1 MMFSMKAGYRLGTN
15 YILFALIILYSYQN
29 SVISFMSVRPPGPVR
44 ASVNP
49 LFFAIFIT
57 FAGHRYL
64 NVTRDQENINI
75 INKTAGAGTG
85 NGNGIHGTRTE
96 HGAARIYTSLPEFIR
111 RAYGHFKIGA
121 PGNTDP

>member
-1 MMFSMKAGYRLGTN
+1 
-15 YILFALIILYSYQN
+15 
-29 SVISFMSVRPPGPVR
+29 MSVRPPGPVR

-75 INKTAGAGTG
+75 INKTTKQPEPEPE
-85 NGNGIHGTRTE
+85 TETEFTE
-96 HGAARIYTSLPEFIR
+96 HGRSTERHGYTRARPSPSGER
-111 RAYGHFKIGA
+111 
-121 PGNTDP
+121 TDILR

>member
-1 MMFSMKAGYRLGTN
+1 
-15 YILFALIILYSYQN
+15 
-29 SVISFMSVRPPGPVR
+29 MSVRPPGPVR

-75 INKTAGAGTG
+75 INNNKTT
-85 NGNGIHGTRTE
+85 NSRSRNRK
-96 HGAARIYTSLPEFIR
+96 RKRNSR
-111 RAYGHFKIGA
+111 
-121 PGNTDP
+121 NTDGARSGTDIHEPPRVHPESVRTF